1 MRFTAIGAFVLF
13 ILAAVFMHSPV
24 LHAQSNH
31 STITIQ
37 RGDTLSGIASQY
49 GSTVQ
54 QLVRANSSVTNP
66 DLIYAGQQLRIP
78 QGNRRAIR
86 SSSASTSVG
95 RRASQRPA
103 VSQAGTA
110 SQSTAATHRSV
121 WDRLAQ
127 CESSGNWSIN
137 TGNGFYGGL
146 QFTLSSWQAVG
157 GTGYP
162 HHASKQEQI
171 RRAEK
176 LKAIQGWGAW
186 PACTAKLGLR

>member
-31 STITIQ
+31 STITVQ
-37 RGDTLSGIASQY
+37 RGDTLSGIARQY
-49 GSTVQ
+49 DSTVQ
-54 QLVRANSSVTNP
+54 QLVRANSSVTDP

-78 QGNRRAIR
+78 RGSQRATR
-86 SSSASTSVG
+86 SSSASTSVD
-95 RRASQRPA
+95 RRASQRPV
-103 VSQAGTA
+103 VSQVQAT
-110 SQSTAATHRSV
+110 SQNTAATHRGV

-127 CESSGNWSIN
+127 CESSGDWNIN

-146 QFTLSSWQAVG
+146 QFTLSSWRAVG

-186 PACTAKLGLR
+186 PACSSKLGLR